1 MSTAPAVLP
10 DIDSESDVRRQ
21 PPYVV
26 LIHNDDFN
34 GQDFVVR
41 VLQEVFHYS
50 IERCIELM
58 LEANDEGCA
67 VVWRGAME
75 VAELKA
81 DLITGFGPDPKSKS
95 KHPIRVSIEPV
106 D

>member
-1 MSTAPAVLP
+1 MPNVPTVLP
-10 DIDSESDVRRQ
+10 ELDSEVIVRRQ

-34 GQDFVVR
+34 SQEFVVR
-41 VLQEVFHYS
+41 VLQEVFHYP
-50 IERCIELM
+50 IEKCVDLM
-58 LEANDEGCA
+58 LEAHDQGRA

-81 DLITGFGPDPKSKS
+81 DLITGFGPDPQSKS
-95 KHPIRVSIEPV
+95 KQPIRVTIEPV
-106 D
+106 S